1 MNIILCYERKIYSNN
16 IFIFRHPYITEA
28 EKDLIE
34 ISQGKRQSFFTN
46 AVRLPSPESYYP
58 SQNFP
63 VNESTSTFCSDD
75 HVMYDECDTDVR
87 NNSGKSENKKSRS
100 YTPGSPTG
108 SFHSIV
114 GDKVPWSHI
123 FRSPPFWAILL
134 CNVPQTYG
142 FYTLLTEL
150 PTYMSQILHFS
161 LNEVGFKVTNF
172 RINM

>member
-1 MNIILCYERKIYSNN
+1 MNITICYEGKLKREN
-16 IFIFRHPYITEA
+16 ICIFRHPYITEA

-63 VNESTSTFCSDD
+63 VNESTSTFCTDEHLIRDD
-75 HVMYDECDTDVR
+75 CDTNVR
-87 NNSGKSENKKSRS
+87 NTSRKLENQKSMSS
-100 YTPGSPTG
+100 TLDSPNG
-108 SFHSIV
+108 SFLSIV

-142 FYTLLTEL
+142 FYTILTEL

-161 LNEVGFKVTNF
+161 LNEVGVSETSF
-172 RINM
+172 RINV